1 MSSIPESDQEDAEIP
16 LLKQTTQQQ
25 QQQQQHYR
33 QDSWNSAN
41 WNFIQPVHQ
50 PFHTRDRTVS
60 WSSIVTVD
68 SNDASRPDPPNH
80 VPVRLPVRKFF
91 TMPPQSKPLVKL
103 QSQPPVPLQSE
114 STLLSHVSLDRSDNS
129 GRASFDSADTENNV
143 GIIESVGI
151 IDIIDNNVAKNINS
165 RDPRETPD
173 SMYLSHSSEEDS
185 DEKYGNQVRQ
195 QPPPRSKPP
204 LATSNTP
211 RTRTSPRR
219 SSQTRKSSKP
229 TLTDRLAKDISHVLQ
244 VERHDRMLDHVLALN
259 SNVSPTTDI
268 QYYHDKNH
276 AFLKNEKQNLSQFS
290 RADYGSTQ
298 ERHSH
303 DTSLKRPNAS
313 ERRQKRKL
321 VEKLR
326 RKMERKA
333 LKHIVKKQAQY
344 SSSESSIE
352 SFFSSSSS
360 SSSSSLDDHTRYHLA
375 RNQLIEQ

>member
-1 MSSIPESDQEDAEIP
+1 
-16 LLKQTTQQQ
+16 
-25 QQQQQHYR
+25 
-33 QDSWNSAN
+33 
-41 WNFIQPVHQ
+41 
-50 PFHTRDRTVS
+50 
-60 WSSIVTVD
+60 
-68 SNDASRPDPPNH
+68 
-80 VPVRLPVRKFF
+80 
-91 TMPPQSKPLVKL
+91 LVKL
-103 QSQPPVPLQSE
+103 QPQPPVPLQYE
-114 STLLSHVSLDRSDNS
+114 STLLSHVSLDRLDNS

-143 GIIESVGI
+143 GIIENVGI

-195 QPPPRSKPP
+195 QPLPRSKPP

-219 SSQTRKSSKP
+219 RSQ
-229 TLTDRLAKDISHVLQ
+229 Q
-244 VERHDRMLDHVLALN
+244 VERHDRMLDRVLALN
-259 SNVSPTTDI
+259 SNVSPT

-290 RADYGSTQ
+290 RADYGSTH

-333 LKHIVKKQAQY
+333 LKHIVKKQAQN

-352 SFFSSSSS
+352 S
-360 SSSSSLDDHTRYHLA
+360 LP
-375 RNQLIEQ
+375 